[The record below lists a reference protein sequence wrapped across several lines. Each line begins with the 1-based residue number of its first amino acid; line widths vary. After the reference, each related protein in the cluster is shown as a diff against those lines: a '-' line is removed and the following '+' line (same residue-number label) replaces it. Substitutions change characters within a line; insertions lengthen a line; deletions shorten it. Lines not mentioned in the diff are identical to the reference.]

1 MCNDFHLGAAVPD
14 VTDRMLAD
22 LRGISVAAVSAFD
35 SSLSTGNDASF
46 ISHNTITN
54 FKSQSANLIAG
65 VDIQGF
71 SEGVNLENNYVNL
84 DSSVADDA
92 TDKWVGLR
100 IRQAAAAI
108 MVKKNNNFV
117 QGEVIESRRK
127 LPEYHPRPAGIEW
140 PNNGCPFNH

>member
-1 MCNDFHLGAAVPD
+1 
-14 VTDRMLAD
+14 MLAE

-46 ISHNTITN
+46 ISHNTLTN
-54 FKSQSANLIAG
+54 FKSQSANLIPG

-84 DSSVADDA
+84 DSSVGNDA

-108 MVKKNNNFV
+108 TVKNNINFI
-117 QGEVIESRRK
+117 QGEVIDARR
-127 LPEYHPRPAGIEW
+127 
-140 PNNGCPFNH
+140 